1 MIRSSYTP
9 AQIADAV
16 SHAKTATG
24 WPDDMLIHD
33 MAAHILAGPQAS
45 DEATA
50 DAADQVL
57 AHLARQHVEGR
68 ADA

>member
-1 MIRSSYTP
+1 MTLRSSYTP
-9 AQIADAV
+9 SQIADAV

-45 DEATA
+45 DEAVA
-50 DAADQVL
+50 DAADQVM
-57 AHLARQHVEGR
+57 AYLAREHVERGR
-68 ADA
+68 